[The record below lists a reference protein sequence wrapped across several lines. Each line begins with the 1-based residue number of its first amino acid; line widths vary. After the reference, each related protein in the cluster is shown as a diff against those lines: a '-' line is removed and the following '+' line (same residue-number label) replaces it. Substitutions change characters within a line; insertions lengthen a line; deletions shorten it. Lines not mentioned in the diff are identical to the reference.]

1 MSEISLAALLWVGT
15 HLGLSS
21 SALRGKLVGI
31 TGAQGFLGLYSIVAA
46 ATLGYLIYVYTI
58 VERYDYFWLPNPDLF
73 WVSKLLMPIALI
85 LIVGGFMVKNPT
97 MVGATLNAAEAESIA
112 KGVTRITRHPF
123 QWGVVLWAGSHM
135 VANGDWVSWVF
146 FGSFAIISLVGC
158 VLMDIKKANTMGDAW
173 QTYSKVTSNVP
184 FAAIFSGRNHLQLKE
199 LVLPIVVGSAVYA
212 LVYYFHDAI
221 TGTVVI

>member
-1 MSEISLAALLWVGT
+1 MSEITLAALLWVGT

-21 SALRGKLVGI
+21 TVLRDKLVNI

-46 ATLGYLIYVYTI
+46 ASLGYLIYIYTI
-58 VERYDYFWLPNPDLF
+58 VGRYDYFWLPNPDLF
-73 WVSKLLMPIALI
+73 WVSKLLMPIAFI
-85 LIVGGFMVKNPT
+85 LMLGGFMVKNPT
-97 MVGATLNAAEAESIA
+97 MVGATLEADEAESIA
-112 KGVTRITRHPF
+112 TGVTRITRHPF

-146 FGSFAIISLVGC
+146 FGSFALISSLGC
-158 VLMDIKKANTMGDAW
+158 VLMDRKKANTMGDGW
-173 QTYSKVTSNVP
+173 QTYANVTSNVP
-184 FAAIFSGRNHLQLKE
+184 FAAILSGRNRLVLKE

-212 LVYYFHDAI
+212 LVYYFHEAM

>member
-21 SALRGKLVGI
+21 SALRGKLVSI
-31 TGAQGFLGLYSIVAA
+31 TGAQGFLALYSIVAA
-46 ATLGYLIYVYTI
+46 ASLGYLIYVYTV
-58 VERYDYFWLPNPDLF
+58 VERYDYFWLPNPGLF

-85 LIVGGFMVKNPT
+85 LVVGGFMVKNPT
-97 MVGATLNAAEAESIA
+97 MVGATLNAEEAESIA
-112 KGVTRITRHPF
+112 TGVTRITRHPF
-123 QWGVVLWAGSHM
+123 QWGVVLWTGSHM

-146 FGSFAIISLVGC
+146 FGSFAVISLVGC
-158 VLMDIKKANTMGDAW
+158 LLMDHKKANTMGGAW
-173 QTYSKVTSNVP
+173 QTYAEVTSNVP
-184 FAAIFSGRNHLQLKE
+184 FAAILSGRNHLSPKE
-199 LVLPIVVGSAVYA
+199 LVSPIVVGSAVYA